1 MAALLT
7 GSASSDNAYDTEEE
21 SESEYSDSDTT
32 NGKEYDDQP
41 R

>member
-21 SESEYSDSDTT
+21 SESEYCDSDT
-32 NGKEYDDQP
+32 NDGEEYDDQP